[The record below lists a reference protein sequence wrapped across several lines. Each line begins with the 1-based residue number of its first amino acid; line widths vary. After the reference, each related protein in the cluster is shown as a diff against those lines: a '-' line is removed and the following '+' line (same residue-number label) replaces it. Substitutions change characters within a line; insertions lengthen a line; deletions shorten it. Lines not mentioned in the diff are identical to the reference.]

1 MILHA
6 IYYHII
12 VVVFLKVYLYVN
24 YNYIIVNYIILNLSR
39 PSSTKNAILSVR
51 IRNASLAVCYLQRT
65 DLNIVNPSE
74 HAVFHLNMARE
85 GSLSNCIRGGG
96 NSR

>member
-24 YNYIIVNYIILNLSR
+24 YNYIVNYIILNLSR
-39 PSSTKNAILSVR
+39 PSSTKNAILSAR
-51 IRNASLAVCYLQRT
+51 IRNASLAVCYLRRT

-85 GSLSNCIRGGG
+85 AYRIV
-96 NSR
+96 